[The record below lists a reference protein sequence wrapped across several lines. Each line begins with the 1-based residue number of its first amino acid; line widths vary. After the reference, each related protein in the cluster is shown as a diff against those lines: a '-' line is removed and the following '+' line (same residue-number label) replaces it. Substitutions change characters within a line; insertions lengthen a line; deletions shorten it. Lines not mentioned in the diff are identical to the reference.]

1 VPAGATAALQQDRAR
16 AFIQE
21 YTALRRPPSLPEIE
35 LHLADEVT
43 RIWELTEA
51 EMDRI
56 GLDPPFWAFAWA
68 GGQALARYVLD
79 EPETV
84 RAQRVLD
91 FAAGSGLCGI
101 AARLAGAGS
110 VLAADIDPFCA
121 AAVAL
126 NSEANGVEVDFTA
139 RNLLDDEPPDVDVV
153 LAGDVSYEYGMSG
166 AVHRFLRRATE
177 RGARVLVG
185 DPGRRYLPP
194 DGLVRLASYDIVT
207 TPELEEADLKHAGV
221 FTYPPGFPEHPGL
234 AREDLDRAD
243 S

>member
-1 VPAGATAALQQDRAR
+1 MPAGETAALRQERAR
-16 AFIQE
+16 AFVRE
-21 YTALRRPPSLPEIE
+21 YTALRRPPSLPEVA

-68 GGQALARYVLD
+68 GGQALARYALD
-79 EPETV
+79 VPETV
-84 RAQRVLD
+84 RGQRVLD

-101 AARLAGAGS
+101 AARLAGATS
-110 VLAADIDPFCA
+110 VLAADIDPFSA

-126 NSEANGVEVDFTA
+126 NAEVNGVAVGFTD

-153 LAGDVSYEYGMSG
+153 LAGDVSYEFGMSG
-166 AVHRFLRRATE
+166 AVHRWLQRAAG

-194 DGLVRLASYDIVT
+194 EGLVRLASYDIVT

-221 FTYPPGFPEHPGL
+221 FTYQPGSASHRDVE
-234 AREDLDRAD
+234 REDPDASD